1 MEEQQSTIQ
10 SRISYILE
18 REGLTVS
25 AFSQRS
31 GISWQTLKNL
41 INGRNLPSYDALVRI
56 VQSVDW
62 VDANWLLLGTE
73 EVKEDN
79 TQAFVSLLTRQE
91 KDIERLTK
99 SNEILYRD
107 NSELTKKLL
116 NLTQRSVSSDE
127 K

>member
-116 NLTQRSVSSDE
+116 NLTQRSVASDE